1 MSLNAYHQARTYS
14 ETPRAVEYRLINEVT
29 RELVRARDEGLTG
42 IALAPALH
50 RNREMWGT
58 FSIMCEDERNQLP
71 YDLRARIVS
80 LALWV
85 NRHTSAVV
93 RGREDMGDLIEVNRA
108 IMAGLE
114 PAGAAARSA
123 A

>member
-14 ETPRAVEYRLINEVT
+14 ETPRAVEYRLINEIT
-29 RELVRARDEGLTG
+29 HDMVRARDAGLTG
-42 IALAPALH
+42 IALLPALH
-50 RNREMWGT
+50 RNREMWET
-58 FSIMCEDERNQLP
+58 FSVMCKDEHNALP

-93 RGREDMGDLIEVNRA
+93 RDQEAIGDLIEVNRV
-108 IMAGLE
+108 IMGGLE
-114 PAGAAARSA
+114 PAAEARTAA
-123 A
+123 